1 VTAGAVAS
9 PLAGAERIVV
19 VGCGGAGKSH
29 LARRIAAATGL
40 PLVHLDREFW
50 RPGWRPTPIPE
61 WIDRVAALA
70 AAPRWIMD
78 GSYVRTLRLRLARA
92 DAAVFLDLPT
102 ALCLLRGVRRVVSHY
117 GRARPDMSEG
127 CPERLD
133 FTFLRWILR
142 YRRTDRPYIVE
153 ALAGFDGRA
162 VTLTSAR
169 AVRRFAASLAPPA
182 G

>member
-1 VTAGAVAS
+1 MTAGAP

-61 WIDRVAALA
+61 WITRVAALA

-78 GSYVRTLRLRLARA
+78 GSYVGTLPLRLARA

-102 ALCLLRGVRRVVSHY
+102 ALCLARALRRVVGHY
-117 GRARPDMSEG
+117 GRARPDMTPG

-133 FTFLRWILR
+133 FEFFRWILR
-142 YRRTDRPYIVE
+142 YRRTDRLKVLA
-153 ALAGFDGRA
+153 ALGDFGGRT
-162 VTLTSAR
+162 VTLTGAGD
-169 AVRRFAASLAPPA
+169 VRRFVKALPVSAR
-182 G
+182 